1 MSVVGPRPER
11 PYFTKKIMEEYPDYR
26 MLFTLRPGLFSEA
39 TLYNGYTDTIRQ
51 MVRRAEMDLDY
62 LKNYSLAVDIK
73 IIYKT
78 TMSIICGKKF

>member
-1 MSVVGPRPER
+1 MCIRDR
-11 PYFTKKIMEEYPDYR
+11 
-26 MLFTLRPGLFSEA
+26 LFTLRPGLFSEA